1 MVCSMGGDTFETPAL
16 PRAWAQSLAE
26 VHPVEVHKGF
36 KALVEAARALVRVL
50 PPLAQCSRVHS
61 VHGCTVFTGA
71 WCSRVYDVY
80 STR

>member
-50 PPLAQCSRVHS
+50 PPLAQCSRVRAVHG
-61 VHGCTVFTGA
+61 VHGCMVFTG
-71 WCSRVYDVY
+71 V
-80 STR
+80 